1 MSMKQ
6 TINNIMNTFK
16 QEDKVMIEE
25 GGQNVE
31 LFAREP
37 KTWDISHETFSNVGN
52 SGDSNMDLFLEKG
65 LQAASDIPE
74 DYKEAT
80 RISVDKLMAEGKS
93 SGQNIDTLIE
103 SISSDMGGETLL
115 EGTTK
120 NGKKYSFRLDHD
132 VDKNTGEDIYKI
144 NDDIFDKD
152 DYRNIIGNVQEKLDN
167 VYLAVNEKFEK
178 DDGGGLSAKEYLSAA
193 EQESEV
199 TVGKPSGS
207 YWQPPPPK

>member
-1 MSMKQ
+1 
-6 TINNIMNTFK
+6 MNTFK

-65 LQAASDIPE
+65 LQVASDIPE

-120 NGKKYSFRLDHD
+120 NGEKYSFRLDHD
-132 VDKNTGEDIYKI
+132 VDKNTSIKLMMIYLIKM
-144 NDDIFDKD
+144 
-152 DYRNIIGNVQEKLDN
+152 IIEIL
-167 VYLAVNEKFEK
+167 
-178 DDGGGLSAKEYLSAA
+178 
-193 EQESEV
+193 
-199 TVGKPSGS
+199 
-207 YWQPPPPK
+207 